1 LVFYL
6 IYHIKLIFYHYT
18 SALDPAAPYFED
30 EHIDR
35 RLDPTDADFV
45 DVTHTGARTIYING
59 FGTTQNMG
67 HIDFYPNGGSSQVG
81 CANFDLSRLSFLLV
95 SSIIWLLVF
104 RGLNVLNAI
113 LSGRSTLEISIY

>member
-1 LVFYL
+1 MQLYRAGTKQGLVFYL

-35 RLDPTDADFV
+35 
-45 DVTHTGARTIYING
+45 VTHTGARTIYING